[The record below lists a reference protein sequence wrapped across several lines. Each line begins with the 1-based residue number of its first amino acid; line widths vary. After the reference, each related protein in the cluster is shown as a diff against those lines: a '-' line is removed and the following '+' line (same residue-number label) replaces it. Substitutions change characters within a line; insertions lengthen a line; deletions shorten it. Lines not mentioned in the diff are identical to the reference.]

1 MKQVAKFLS
10 VFGGAACALLAFTTS
25 PARAELVLS
34 QVIIDMQ
41 PGKPSHDD
49 VEVWNNSDERMYAV
63 AEPAQIQSPGTPV
76 ERRVAVTDPAA
87 SGLLVTPRRMV
98 LEPGQRRVMRIAAL
112 LPRDMNERIYRVT
125 VKPVAGPVTAEVTS
139 VKVLLGYD
147 MLVLVRP
154 LRVSGEVTGSRQGR
168 TLIFRNGSNTAQ
180 EIYEG
185 RQCDSAGKECKKLP
199 STRLY
204 SGAEWTVDLP
214 YETPVEYRVTSGHGT
229 VAKRF

>member
-1 MKQVAKFLS
+1 MKKVANFLS
-10 VFGGAACALLAFTTS
+10 VLGVAAGALLALTS
-25 PARAELVLS
+25 MPARAELVLS
-34 QVIIDMQ
+34 QVIIDMR

-49 VEVWNNSDERMYAV
+49 VEVWNNSEERMYAV
-63 AEPAQIQSPGTPV
+63 TEPAQIQSPGTPA

-87 SGLLVTPRRMV
+87 AGLLVTPRRMV
-98 LEPGQRRVMRIAAL
+98 LEPGQRRMMRIAAL

-154 LRVSGEVTGSRQGR
+154 LRIAGEVTGARQGR
-168 TLIFRNGSNTAQ
+168 KLTFRNGSNTAQ

-185 RQCDSAGKECKKLP
+185 RQCDSAGKECAQLP
-199 STRLY
+199 ATRLY

-214 YETPVEYRVTSGHGT
+214 YDTPVDYRVTAGQGSVT
-229 VAKRF
+229 KRY